1 MGYATIIHMNT
12 QNFDQPQKLIRYSF
26 QWSQVRLL
34 IASLALFI
42 GGRPPIFLIFNGSP
56 AGIVW
61 FLLQL
66 CWLISGLASLYL
78 LYSWNKNGRKLFGVM
93 VQNDRIAFF
102 ISVISGV
109 NLGLAAL
116 VGNIGMRFSTNYL
129 IFVIVGTLYIVS
141 ALYLQKRWKQSGEKL
156 F

>member
-1 MGYATIIHMNT
+1 MNI
-12 QNFDQPQKLIRYSF
+12 QNFNQPERLIRYSF
-26 QWSQVRLL
+26 QWSQLRLL

-42 GGRPPIFLIFNGSP
+42 GGRPPIFLIFNGSI
-56 AGIVW
+56 AGVVW

-66 CWLISGLASLYL
+66 CWIISGLASLYL
-78 LYSWNKNGRKLFGVM
+78 LYQWNKNGQKLFGATL
-93 VQNDRIAFF
+93 QNDRVAFF
-102 ISVISGV
+102 ISIISGI

-116 VGNIGMRFSTNYL
+116 IGNIGMRISTNYL

-141 ALYLQKRWKQSGEKL
+141 ALYLQKRWKQSGEKI